1 MLCRARSHDSPPW
14 RPHSPRIST
23 PCPPPPPPQQPRAAF
38 AASLEAERALQADLE
53 KRLGLAKKKKKKLKA
68 LGDGLDEFLEGKRA
82 WDGGVDW

>member
-1 MLCRARSHDSPPW
+1 MTLQPGDPTPLASQPPV
-14 RPHSPRIST
+14 PL
-23 PCPPPPPPQQPRAAF
+23 PPLPQQPRAAF